1 MNDEINNQLIEGYLV
16 SKKAE
21 NTIRNYRSILQSFAN
36 FIEKDLMEV
45 KIEDISRYFKT
56 IEKQAFS
63 TYNLKLMC
71 IRDFFGYYIDSGEY
85 NKNNPTCRLKRMPT
99 NKKAKTRALTYDECK
114 ALTKL
119 IKEKIKKSKS
129 DFQRNMQI
137 RNHAIIQL
145 LISGGFRIEE
155 LLQITF
161 DNLDIGSCRI
171 TLEADE
177 TKGKKERVVN
187 FEEKT
192 FNYLIDYLDIR
203 RDILKDKESKYVFLS
218 KSGNVLD
225 YSSWDDILEDY
236 GKEIGIN
243 DISSHMARSTFVT
256 NIFKATNNN
265 LLKTME
271 YVGHSNIS
279 ITARYVDLE
288 SDKDELIKI
297 PTARL

>member
-1 MNDEINNQLIEGYLV
+1 MNNEINNQLIEGYLV

-21 NTIRNYRSILQSFAN
+21 NTIKNYRSILQSFAN

-56 IEKQAFS
+56 IESKAFS

-119 IKEKIKKSKS
+119 IKEKIKKADSE
-129 DFQRNMQI
+129 FQRNMQI

-161 DNLDIGSCRI
+161 SNIDIKNRRI

-192 FNYLIDYLDIR
+192 YNYLIDYLNIR
-203 RDILKDKESKYVFLS
+203 KDILKDKESKYVFIS

-225 YSSWDDILEDY
+225 YSSWDTILENY
-236 GKEIGIN
+236 GKEIDID
-243 DISSHMARSTFVT
+243 DISSHMTRSTFIT
-256 NIFKATNNN
+256 NVFKATGNN

-271 YVGHSNIS
+271 YVKHSNPN
-279 ITARYVDLE
+279 ITARYIDLE
-288 SDKDELIKI
+288 NSDDELIKI
-297 PTARL
+297 PTSRL